1 MWSGTSVFSFS
12 WGKANKHKLNLKKSW
27 TYGLS
32 CGPEWLQPPN
42 KQLKVCFPPASA
54 GACCCISSQQANL
67 SPTSFVWCKLNFF
80 TNNFYSVLCPRVSF
94 CYLPYLTLRLAIMI
108 SCHMNVVINL
118 ISQPRGQCSYECG
131 HMKGV
136 ESDQSHT
143 MTGLQGAKR
152 MILHR
157 KIKLFLFYQYYIIIR
172 VIKTLVNWYCINVK
186 DQIRDVTF
194 ILHWGSHTPHFELKW
209 TGQVKLPFLSV

>member
-1 MWSGTSVFSFS
+1 MLLELHPKQAGTTRYLPPTSAAVFSHVNP
-12 WGKANKHKLNLKKSW
+12 WGPENMLTANKQKGENTNICEVERLSLVSHEEKQINTNWTLKWSW

-32 CGPEWLQPPN
+32 CGPDWLQPPN

-67 SPTSFVWCKLNFF
+67 SPTSSVWCKLNFF

-131 HMKGV
+131 HMKRV

-143 MTGLQGAKR
+143 MKGLQGAKR

-157 KIKLFLFYQYYIIIR
+157 KIK
-172 VIKTLVNWYCINVK
+172 
-186 DQIRDVTF
+186 
-194 ILHWGSHTPHFELKW
+194 
-209 TGQVKLPFLSV
+209 

>member
-1 MWSGTSVFSFS
+1 MLLELHPKQAGTTRYLPPTSAAMFSHVNP
-12 WGKANKHKLNLKKSW
+12 WGPENMLTANKQKGENTNICEVERLSLVSHEEKQINTNWTLKWSW

-32 CGPEWLQPPN
+32 CGPDWLQPPN
-42 KQLKVCFPPASA
+42 KQLKVCFPPAFA

-94 CYLPYLTLRLAIMI
+94 CYLPYLTLRLSIMI

-136 ESDQSHT
+136 ESGQSHT

-157 KIKLFLFYQYYIIIR
+157 KIK
-172 VIKTLVNWYCINVK
+172 
-186 DQIRDVTF
+186 
-194 ILHWGSHTPHFELKW
+194 
-209 TGQVKLPFLSV
+209 